1 MSTVNANIADY
12 LTQIEE
18 LTKTNLQLLKTIN
31 AAFSTKKDNL
41 RVDVNGAQYVVP
53 SFIAL
58 ENKINLLQENFDN
71 LVKAPECGEAAF
83 NFNGNTRTIEVRK
96 YNSAPPTADLNVN
109 SINNNPVYSIE
120 TNELLRDMLTVSPC
134 VKFDLSGL
142 SDDIVDVNVKKVIP
156 KSDAAIRVFNS
167 LFATSSTD
175 TTNDSATT
183 PVTSIQGSY
192 ADIISKL
199 EVAKCV
205 IDTDYVEYDKIYK
218 LPIKQHTGSGEYIIE
233 KVIDDYVNEYLENE
247 IKVKISSLSSLNYN
261 LFGGITTPLCVGNEL
276 TTSDGTGK
284 VVITHIN
291 TTDKIL
297 SLKVVNGEYLNI
309 IGTSE
314 YNTENG
320 IAANSKLRFLR
331 TGGDN
336 SEFEADKYV
345 KVPFE
350 NDNYV
355 FVTVAPINSRLGVQ
369 ASWGKGLVID
379 TTKLKNGN
387 IPFNTYYAD
396 NVKNIGHIL
405 KEITLLFP
413 NQISGLHST
422 KFATLTNVE
431 PSIDNVDLKITWINN
446 HIKNSTAYTTIQTA
460 HSAKIAAEESLTE
473 INNDI
478 KSLSIEL
485 QQDGITDD
493 RRNAIKNDLTNKYAE
508 RIEAL
513 KNINTSITTISNTY
527 VSDGLLENAK
537 YRIRGFYNPSINGNS
552 ELTSEVVNHTIGLR
566 IQYRY
571 TDFNGNNSTTT
582 HNDGNGQQTAYNTW
596 NEIVSYK
603 FNNVNYDTT
612 HDCYVTSYENIDG
625 TPEYNQVD
633 IPITKG
639 ESVEVRFKLIY
650 DYGQPFANMTSK
662 WSNVKKI
669 NFDDAAVVDGKIYE
683 RISGIIQQNNN
694 DIEKYKFTTVLES
707 EGVVSHIKDIPTND
721 TFLHKAEHID
731 SGVSEDGKNLNV
743 NELLKTLK
751 NKVSELEN
759 VISGITEDGS
769 HYEVCTYLGST
780 DSPITVNNSTSNKL
794 TYAYDNVIK
803 LDGYDNIKTLITD
816 EILKNEERLIEVDGY
831 VYDPTTGVMSTNI
844 FIGIHNTGNT
854 PLKLYSIFPG
864 EGHTLI
870 NDTTSTYVDKSHYS
884 YTNGNTKGGVWIE
897 TEHEIGNELY
907 KYAGKTSF
915 LQTNNQFITFRI
927 DDVWNNAKYYTKDA
941 DGNTEKQQ
949 TVLALPE
956 IDITKL
962 PQMVIY
968 PHIINYG
975 DLTVDTMTNCH
986 VIEPDKTLYIQ
997 LYCGFINGNQGGNI
1011 SKVISFDLRTN
1022 LHHEPKNYKLTI
1034 VSNELSTPRQTTA
1047 ANGTKE
1053 IMSATR
1059 RIGNT
1064 SIINRLS
1071 KLFTINS
1078 LNAK

>member
-1 MSTVNANIADY
+1 MSTINANIADY
-12 LTQIEE
+12 LKQIEA
-18 LTKTNLQLLKTIN
+18 LTKTNLQLLNTIN
-31 AAFSTKKDNL
+31 SSFSTKKSNL
-41 RVDVNGAQYVVP
+41 MIEVDDTYYVVP

-71 LVKAPECGEAAF
+71 LVKAPEYGEAAF

-96 YNSAPPTADLNVN
+96 YNSAPPAIDLNAN

-120 TNELLRDMLTVSPC
+120 TNELLRDMLTISPC

-142 SDDIVDVNVKKVIP
+142 ADDIVDVNIKKVIP

-167 LFATSSTD
+167 LFTASNDNADSDSTM
-175 TTNDSATT
+175 TQVASM
-183 PVTSIQGSY
+183 QGSY
-192 ADIISKL
+192 SDIIGALHESG
-199 EVAKCV
+199 CS
-205 IDTDYVEYDKIYK
+205 IDNDYVEYDKIYK

-233 KVIDDYVNEYLENE
+233 EVVDDYVNEYLENI
-247 IKVKISSLSSLNYN
+247 IKVKISSS
-261 LFGGITTPLCVGNEL
+261 TPLTYKLFSDIETSLYVGNEL
-276 TTSDGTGK
+276 TTYDGTGK
-284 VVITHIN
+284 VVITNVN
-291 TTDKIL
+291 TTDNIL
-297 SLKVVNGEYLNI
+297 TLKVVNGEYMNI
-309 IGTSE
+309 IGTAE
-314 YNTENG
+314 YNAENG
-320 IAANSKLRFLR
+320 IDDNSKLRFLR
-331 TGGDN
+331 TGGN
-336 SEFEADKYV
+336 SEFNADKYI

-350 NDNYV
+350 NDKYV
-355 FVTVAPINSRLGVQ
+355 FITVAPVNSRLGVQ
-369 ASWGKGLVID
+369 SSWGKGLIID
-379 TTKLKNGN
+379 TTKLKNNN
-387 IPFNTYYAD
+387 IAFNTYYTE

-405 KEITLLFP
+405 KEIALLFP
-413 NQISGLHST
+413 NQISGLHSS
-422 KFATLTNVE
+422 KFDTLTSVK

-446 HIKNSTAYTTIQTA
+446 HIENSTASQTIHAA
-460 HSAKIAAEESLTE
+460 HNAKITAEQSLTE
-473 INNDI
+473 IDDKI
-478 KSLSIEL
+478 KSLNADL
-485 QQDGITDD
+485 QKDGITDSEKV
-493 RRNAIKNDLTNKYAE
+493 AIKNDLTTKYGE

-513 KNINTSITTISNTY
+513 KNITASITAISNTDT
-527 VSDGLLENAK
+527 SGASLETAK
-537 YRIRGFYNPSINGNS
+537 YRIRGFYDPMTIGN
-552 ELTSEVVNHTIGLR
+552 SEVVNHTIGIR
-566 IQYRY
+566 VRYRY
-571 TDFNGNNSTTT
+571 TDLNGNNSTTT
-582 HNDGNGQQTAYNTW
+582 YNDGNGNQIAFNTW
-596 NEIVSYK
+596 NEVVSYK
-603 FNNVNYDTT
+603 FNNVTYNESNG
-612 HDCYVTSYENIDG
+612 CYVTTYENVDG

-639 ESVEVRFKLIY
+639 ERVEVKFQLIY
-650 DYGQPFANMTSK
+650 DYGQPFTNMTSK
-662 WSNVKKI
+662 WS
-669 NFDDAAVVDGKIYE
+669 DAKTIEFTDSTPVDGQSYITS
-683 RISGIIQQNNN
+683 INNILQKN
-694 DIEKYKFTTVLES
+694 NADIEKYKFTTVLEN
-707 EGVVSHIKDIPTND
+707 EGVVSHIKGIPTND

-780 DSPITVNNSTSNKL
+780 NSPITVNNSTSNTL

-803 LDGYDNIKTLITD
+803 LDGYDTIKSLIID
-816 EILKNEERLIEVDGY
+816 EINKNGEQPIEKDGY
-831 VYDPTTGVMSTNI
+831 VYDPTTGIMSTNI

-870 NDTTSTYVDKSHYS
+870 NDTSSTYVDKSHYS
-884 YTNGNTKGGVWIE
+884 YTEGNVKGGVWIE
-897 TEHEIGNELY
+897 TEHEIGNEFY
-907 KYAGKTSF
+907 EYAGTNSF
-915 LQTNNQFITFRI
+915 LQTNNQFITFRV
-927 DDVWNNAKYYTKDA
+927 DDVWDNTKYYTKTA

-956 IDITKL
+956 IDTTKL

-968 PHIINYG
+968 PHIVNYG

-986 VIEPDKTLYIQ
+986 IIEPGKTLYIQ

-1034 VSNELSTPRQTTA
+1034 VSNELSTSRQTTA

-1053 IMSATR
+1053 IMSVSR
-1059 RIGNT
+1059 PIGNT